1 MWPFKRKE
9 KTKIETTTSLEVIL
23 PMPNMLVRVADTVGI
38 YGKYSTVQLGV
49 LDKREGNCGTYIYRD
64 ISKKFDAS
72 DDARNWSSNILKIDT
87 ELGNKTAKMLWTL
100 KGEAEKNHVEWLY
113 EYVRSMVDYY
123 AICHVKDRSIFE
135 VKIAI
140 QIDDMGDEIF
150 NCLYGTEME
159 LFGTDVSKGKYMEL
173 VDEDG
178 TMGKYDKQQGFE
190 PLVIK
195 NAGAHR
201 QFTHIGSNIKNLIAV
216 HWKIDLNNIII

>member
-9 KTKIETTTSLEVIL
+9 KIKIETKTSSEEIL
-23 PMPNMLVRVADTVGI
+23 PVPNMLARVANTAGI

-49 LDKREGNCGTYIYRD
+49 LDKREGNCGIRIFRD
-64 ISKKFDAS
+64 ISKKFDTPS
-72 DDARNWSSNILKIDT
+72 DARNWSSNILKIDT
-87 ELGNKTAKMLWTL
+87 ELGNKTAKMLWVL

-113 EYVRSMVDYY
+113 EYARSMVDYY
-123 AICHVKDRSIFE
+123 ATCYVKDRSIFE
-135 VKIAI
+135 VKIAV

-150 NCLYGTEME
+150 NCLYGTEE
-159 LFGTDVSKGKYMEL
+159 KLFGAAVSKGKYMEW

-201 QFTHIGSNIKNLIAV
+201 QFTHIGSNIKNLLAV
-216 HWKIDLNNIII
+216 HWKVDLKKIIL